1 MAKVVDVINRTDEY
15 IAFINDLRNFHAQKG
30 TTLQAE
36 PVLGGKKLD
45 LLVLYKSVVAA
56 GGFDQVTKSRN
67 WKHVGDIFNF
77 PSTCTNSA
85 YILKGLYIRN
95 LLGWEEE
102 NVWGKTWIPP
112 KELLGP
118 NAHKASTL
126 AGKTYK
132 NHQSQKHCHHTTTIS
147 HSYTP
152 IKPDQTSQHIP
163 VDVFAWPPG
172 FPDSAAADLCPPF
185 GQIAITDK
193 PHQCAISELHHQS
206 QPLHHFHS
214 LEDSANDPAG
224 HVLNDNDR
232 RQILYSLQSG
242 STNSVH
248 WALSKVVTISF
259 ECPDQLRLDR
269 VPMLLDVLLSLAE
282 PALQACSADGTV
294 SNNSATSN
302 DHILKI
308 LHIVRNFSFIDI
320 NAQILATHARLKA
333 MVVKSLVGTSPHHSH
348 CIDILENISSYIEL
362 TAFDEY
368 ISCLVSFVYANE
380 RRLVIGSVRIL
391 TTLALNEK
399 NHFYLLSGSAH
410 IAERIAHLLVMND
423 EELIGTALEYL
434 YQYTRIS
441 SVFRL
446 QLLTMHSGADIGI
459 LVSLLMAK
467 TKYFTPRIIR
477 EDQEMSPSPPQPLS
491 PRDSLSNIHMHGN
504 VPCVPNLG
512 AYQQLDEPYRCLGWL
527 KDKFEVAD
535 PSSVLS
541 LDDMYLLYEMRFGHE
556 KALKMKDFY
565 TVLKIAFPIA
575 SSTSK
580 TSPATTGPIFE
591 GISVRGIQI
600 KISILQD
607 GSELLCQWTDCS
619 QTFSDELNLQR
630 HVIRDHIGQS
640 DKTSGCMWIDCAESQ
655 EFRGK
660 DEMASHLSTHFEH
673 EQGPVQTSP
682 TFYID
687 NSDIQ
692 GTALVA
698 AHLLRLLSKDA
709 HSHVYFMPY
718 EKELTVIAQQRP
730 KLAPYIR
737 SMFSSFCLE

>member
-1 MAKVVDVINRTDEY
+1 MAKVVDAINRTDEY
-15 IAFINDLRNFHAQKG
+15 IAFINDLRNFHVQKG

-45 LLVLYKSVVAA
+45 LLILYKSVVSA
-56 GGFDQVTKSRN
+56 GGFDQ
-67 WKHVGDIFNF
+67 
-77 PSTCTNSA
+77 
-85 YILKGLYIRN
+85 
-95 LLGWEEE
+95 LGWEEE
-102 NVWGKTWIPP
+102 NVWGKAWVPP
-112 KELLGP
+112 KELMGP

-132 NHQSQKHCHHTTTIS
+132 NQQCNTILDLKDEVTHSRALAQKHCHHTIT
-147 HSYTP
+147 HAYTP
-152 IKPDQTSQHIP
+152 IKPDQTSQHFP

-172 FPDSAAADLCPPF
+172 FPDSAAADPCPPF

-193 PHQCAISELHHQS
+193 PDQCAISELHHQS
-206 QPLHHFHS
+206 QPFHHIHS
-214 LEDSANDPAG
+214 IDDSSNDAAG
-224 HVLNDNDR
+224 HVLNDGDR
-232 RQILYSLQSG
+232 QRILYSLQSG
-242 STNSVH
+242 SSSNVE

-259 ECPDQLRLDR
+259 ECPEQLRLDKA
-269 VPMLLDVLLSLAE
+269 PMLLDALLALAE
-282 PALQACSADGTV
+282 PALRTYSSESTTI
-294 SNNSATSN
+294 NSDVTSN

-308 LHIVRNFSFIDI
+308 LHIMRNFSFIDI
-320 NAQILATHARLKA
+320 NAKILAAHGRLKT
-333 MVVKSLVGTSPHHSH
+333 MIVKSFVGTSPHPSH

-399 NHFYLLSGSAH
+399 NHFHLLSGSAH

-434 YQYTRIS
+434 YQYTLIS

-446 QLLTMHSGADIGI
+446 QLLTMHSGSDIGI

-467 TKYFTPRIIR
+467 TKYFSPRIVR
-477 EDQEMSPSPPQPLS
+477 EDQEFIPSPPQPLS
-491 PRDSLSNIHMHGN
+491 PRDSISSLHLHGN

-541 LDDMYLLYEMRFGHE
+541 LDDLYLLYEMRFGHE

-575 SSTSK
+575 SSTSRNMM
-580 TSPATTGPIFE
+580 ATTGPIFE
-591 GISVRGIQI
+591 GTSVRGIQI
-600 KISILQD
+600 KMSILQD

-619 QTFSDELNLQR
+619 QTFSDELHLQR
-630 HVIRDHIGQS
+630 HVIKDHIGYS
-640 DKTSGCMWIDCAESQ
+640 DKTSECMWTDCADSQ

-673 EQGPVQTSP
+673 EQASIHTTP

-687 NSDIQ
+687 NSDVQ

-718 EKELTVIAQQRP
+718 EKELTIIAQQRP

-737 SMFSSFCLE
+737 AMFSSFCLE